1 MKKASILILF
11 ILMYMFSASQEH
23 ETTPDHSPHFIK
35 IRKALQEAGDRF
47 QDAGNRLQGTGNRLQ
62 GAGNRLQGAGNR
74 FQGAGDRLQG
84 AGNRFQDAGN
94 RLQDSRSE
102 LPIPSSQ
109 YPSSQYPSP
118 QYPSPQYP
126 SSLLPCFSIRENILS
141 IPEVALPG
149 RNRSGDTLYIGIT
162 SGEVYQIT
170 GTWFFPGTIVLLNNG
185 ILRFRNAE
193 ATILG
198 NIIAFGDS
206 RMESDS
212 SVLHFPQEFF
222 YQRSLFFL
230 ENSVATICNTTLDFG
245 GLVHN
250 IAVAQ
255 NASLLLEHV
264 TKPDFSTVG
273 LYMGGE
279 ITINDIDLAGEFI
292 MQDNGRLS
300 ISNAGTVLVWH
311 QFDENAVIDFIFPD
325 GMQVGAYVFDTLQS
339 GVQGVDY
346 QVLLSNC
353 TDVMWGL
360 MPSKGSDVTI
370 RQSDLRTIGLWF
382 VDNDENA
389 VSGFVNN
396 TFYQDFT
403 APLSDRNLHLQDC
416 NVQTWSIY
424 AFDQAV
430 LDITGCMLGEVG
442 TMGSSSVNGRT
453 FTVDGTGGYVFV
465 SDTSL
470 FISVFTPFISSL
482 RTSGNSVALY
492 AYSSLVNGTI
502 TALNNSILILVQSSF
517 PGVPEP
523 RDHAVIWN
531 TNITGPDKG
540 IVNSTVD
547 ITGSIWID
555 KGMGSTL
562 MDFSHYD
569 VYYNT
574 ASDTSWK
581 LISAYNTNEI
591 RNGIIASWNTS
602 GLETG
607 SYQIKTDLF
616 DDQGFYVSCTAPV
629 ILLPEYMSAGEISE
643 DDLILFPN
651 PVHDRLIIHFRKPVD
666 DRAMV
671 YLTDAGGKMVKY
683 VGKYDRQT
691 TIIIEC
697 GDLSKGIYYILID
710 SGREKIIR
718 KFIFAG

>member
-1 MKKASILILF
+1 MKKAILLTPF
-11 ILMYMFSASQEH
+11 ILMFLFAASQV
-23 ETTPDHSPHFIK
+23 PVDHNQHFME
-35 IRKALQEAGDRF
+35 IRKALQVEGS
-47 QDAGNRLQGTGNRLQ
+47 RLQVKGSDLHIPSSPVPST
-62 GAGNRLQGAGNR
+62 
-74 FQGAGDRLQG
+74 
-84 AGNRFQDAGN
+84 
-94 RLQDSRSE
+94 
-102 LPIPSSQ
+102 PIPSSQ
-109 YPSSQYPSP
+109 PPSP
-118 QYPSPQYP
+118 QPP
-126 SSLLPCFSIRENILS
+126 SSLSPYFSLQKTLLS
-141 IPEVALPG
+141 IPEVASPG

-185 ILRFRNAE
+185 ILRFRHAE

-198 NIIAFGDS
+198 NIIAFGS
-206 RMESDS
+206 GRMEADS

-230 ENSVATICNTTLDFG
+230 ENSAATICNTTLDFG

-255 NASLLLEHV
+255 SASMLFENV

-273 LYMGGE
+273 LYKGGE
-279 ITINDIDLAGEFI
+279 IVIDGIDLAGEFI

-300 ISNAGTVLVWH
+300 ISNAETVLVWH
-311 QFDENAVIDFIFPD
+311 QFDDHAEIDFSFPD

-353 TDVMWGL
+353 ADVMWGL

-370 RQSDLRTIGLWF
+370 SQSDLRTIGLWF
-382 VDNDENA
+382 VDDDENE

-396 TFYQDFT
+396 SFYQDFT

-424 AFDQAV
+424 AFDRAV

-442 TMGSSSVNGRT
+442 TMGSSSVNGQT

-470 FISVFTPFISSL
+470 FISVFAPFISSL
-482 RTSGNSVALY
+482 RTSGNAVALY

-531 TNITGPDKG
+531 TAITGPGKA
-540 IVNSTVD
+540 IINSTVD
-547 ITGSIWID
+547 ITGSVWID
-555 KGMGSTL
+555 KGIGSLL

-574 ASDTSWK
+574 ATDTSWK
-581 LISAYNTNEI
+581 LISGYNTNEI
-591 RNGIIASWNTS
+591 RNGILASWNTS
-602 GLETG
+602 GMETG

-629 ILLPEYMSAGEISE
+629 VLLPEYMGTGEISE

-651 PVHDRLIIHFRKPVD
+651 PVNDRLSIHFRKPVD
-666 DRAMV
+666 DGAMI
-671 YLTDAGGKMVKY
+671 YITDAGGKMVKY

-697 GDLSKGIYYILID
+697 GDLSKGIYYVLID
-710 SGREKIIR
+710 LGHKKIIR